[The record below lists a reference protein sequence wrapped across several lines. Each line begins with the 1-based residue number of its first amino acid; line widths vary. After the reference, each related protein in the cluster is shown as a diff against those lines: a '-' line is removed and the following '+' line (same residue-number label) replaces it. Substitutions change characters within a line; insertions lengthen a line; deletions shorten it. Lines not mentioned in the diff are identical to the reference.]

1 MCVRVKNIRTEIFDE
16 DKDVF
21 IGRGSKWGNPF
32 IIGKDG
38 DRDLVIE
45 RYIDYF
51 ENNKELIKDIEE
63 LKGKNLI
70 CYCSPKACHG
80 DYLIKKIGKK
90 L

>member
-1 MCVRVKNIRTEIFDE
+1 
-16 DKDVF
+16 
-21 IGRGSKWGNPF
+21 
-32 IIGKDG
+32 
-38 DRDLVIE
+38 
-45 RYIDYF
+45 
-51 ENNKELIKDIEE
+51 LIKDIEE